1 MKINNNIWLALAIMF
16 FVFGCISEVFRK
28 KSNGFSKGL
37 LISLLCI
44 IGLSLSFHLYMEGRE
59 KKK

>member
-1 MKINNNIWLALAIMF
+1 
-16 FVFGCISEVFRK
+16 RK
-28 KSNGFSKGL
+28 KSKGFSKGL

-44 IGLSLSFHLYMEGRE
+44 IGLSLSFHLYMEGRD